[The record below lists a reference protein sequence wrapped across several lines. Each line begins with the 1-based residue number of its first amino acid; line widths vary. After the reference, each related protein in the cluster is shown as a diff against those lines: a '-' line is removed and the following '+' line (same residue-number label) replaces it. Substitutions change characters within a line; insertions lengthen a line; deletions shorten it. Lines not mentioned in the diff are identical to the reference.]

1 MATASQEMTLIR
13 FFDLIRGARMPAP
26 TKLVPVVQI
35 PNAAPAT
42 EMAIAKAKPTYPHM
56 YGSMPGVVSYR
67 QAG

>member
-1 MATASQEMTLIR
+1 
-13 FFDLIRGARMPAP
+13 MPAP